1 MTTIRSWQENRAMW
15 VRVLENQT
23 NQKLDCWNQLVRETP
38 ITDENELRTWLTDR
52 GVTGYA
58 QTLLVMERFGYPDF
72 LTATADEL
80 IDQQYADRSHLR
92 AIYEAIVNAA
102 RECGEIIIQAR
113 KTYVSLVAP
122 RRTFARIKPLRNQVD
137 LGLRLE
143 QCEPVGRI
151 EPSRI
156 HHTMRVQIGLTSPQ
170 DVDAEVQYLLAQA
183 YLENS

>member
-1 MTTIRSWQENRAMW
+1 MMTN
-15 VRVLENQT
+15 
-23 NQKLDCWNQLVRETP
+23 
-38 ITDENELRTWLTDR
+38 
-52 GVTGYA
+52 
-58 QTLLVMERFGYPDF
+58 PDF
-72 LTATADEL
+72 LTATAAEL
-80 IDQQYADRSHLR
+80 IAEQYGDRSHLR
-92 AIYEAIVNAA
+92 AIYDAIIDAA
-102 RECGEIIIQAR
+102 KECGEIIIQAR

-143 QCEPVGRI
+143 HCEPVGRI

-170 DVDAEVQYLLAQA
+170 DVDPEVRYLLTQA